1 MAKASLV
8 AACKTFGPWPL
19 LTEEDREARLLRGKS
34 ITTFMTSIITIG
46 QMRAVTSVEG
56 DKSGVELISISIG
69 FTGIAGQYLP
79 MIEHTLWEGLAAGVR
94 TFHKTWR
101 GGYSRS
107 IETTAS
113 GWNDLTASTMN
124 GISMQSYIRARAL
137 KSSLELTSPLSMSSG
152 KPSGI
157 GIAFMI
163 KRLCLLGDLDRHCWL
178 DSSNTVSRYDTT
190 GSDFLRGMQA

>member
-1 MAKASLV
+1 M
-8 AACKTFGPWPL
+8 CKCEIKKILSSEYFNPV
-19 LTEEDREARLLRGKS
+19 EARLLRGKS
-34 ITTFMTSIITIG
+34 ITTFTTSIITIG
-46 QMRAVTSVEG
+46 QICAVTSVEG

-69 FTGIAGQYLP
+69 
-79 MIEHTLWEGLAAGVR
+79 
-94 TFHKTWR
+94 FHKTWR

-124 GISMQSYIRARAL
+124 SISMQSYIRARAL
-137 KSSLELTSPLSMSSG
+137 KSSLELTSPLSISSG

-157 GIAFMI
+157 GIAFMT

>member
-1 MAKASLV
+1 MATVSYSLPRLACINKASSLSICNRGYRLG
-8 AACKTFGPWPL
+8 ANFSNQPL
-19 LTEEDREARLLRGKS
+19 LISALR
-34 ITTFMTSIITIG
+34 I
-46 QMRAVTSVEG
+46 V
-56 DKSGVELISISIG
+56 
-69 FTGIAGQYLP
+69 P
-79 MIEHTLWEGLAAGVR
+79 
-94 TFHKTWR
+94 FHKTWR

-107 IETTAS
+107 VETTAS
-113 GWNDLTASTMN
+113 GWNDLTASTMD

-157 GIAFMI
+157 GIAFMT